1 LIQFVYADSKMGDGQ
16 SLGDNQLGIR
26 GSRAQVL
33 DSLAVI
39 GCIQLT
45 NRITSRQDGSNLVYK
60 VARLRFGKDEI
71 GFLRKVDFR
80 SGTHSFSVKLEIVED
95 LLADL
100 PAKLMKVG
108 GLDVS
113 QGDTTCPLERILL
126 TFALDHGSAIR
137 PIASDSAPFGKV
149 HQLFNFSL
157 KSTRA

>member
-1 LIQFVYADSKMGDGQ
+1 
-16 SLGDNQLGIR
+16 
-26 GSRAQVL
+26 
-33 DSLAVI
+33 
-39 GCIQLT
+39 
-45 NRITSRQDGSNLVYK
+45 
-60 VARLRFGKDEI
+60 
-71 GFLRKVDFR
+71 LRKVDFR

-113 QGDTTCPLERILL
+113 QGDTTWPLERILL

-149 HQLFNFSL
+149 HQLFNFL
-157 KSTRA
+157 